1 MAFVL
6 AMGAGLLGKS
16 LVRLLNVDARYDPHN
31 VVNAGVYVYGDR
43 YHDKPDAETE
53 LLRTG
58 NAASPRHT
66 RHRGCVHGQQ
76 SPAHDLRSL
85 RLSYPGPSTGQRF
98 RGPST
103 GSYSV
108 SVDYFN
114 VIRIRLKRGR
124 QLTDSDRKG
133 TPLVA
138 IVSESCA
145 RKVFP
150 NADPIGKHIQLGAAT
165 MTKNG

>member
-1 MAFVL
+1 MLKLNYYEQAMRRLRATPGIEGVSMASNLPLTTFDRSGFHIQDRPL
-6 AMGAGLLGKS
+6 ANDSEA
-16 LVRLLNVDARYDPHN
+16 
-31 VVNAGVYVYGDR
+31 
-43 YHDKPDAETE
+43 
-53 LLRTG
+53 
-58 NAASPRHT
+58 
-66 RHRGCVHGQQ
+66 
-76 SPAHDLRSL
+76 
-85 RLSYPGPSTGQRF
+85 
-98 RGPST
+98 PST